1 MHAED
6 EIADILAI
14 NLRQKPGFE
23 LPWAS
28 VINLFDSATVNI
40 NLLGVLP
47 GQYSLVLESVDT
59 NSSLPDLVLR
69 TDTVTITVV

>member
-6 EIADILAI
+6 EISDILAI

-23 LPWAS
+23 LPWTS
-28 VINLFDSATVNI
+28 IINLSYSATVNI
-40 NLLGVLP
+40 DPLGVLP
-47 GQYSLVLESVDT
+47 GDYSLVLESLDT
-59 NSSLPDLVLR
+59 NSSIPDLVLR